1 MAKSIDWEGVERDWR
16 AGIKT
21 KLYLSKEYGVSR
33 AAMDKRFAKLGI
45 GRDLAEKINAR
56 AEFLVTASVTQNEP
70 VAAAKEARI
79 IEANAAIQ
87 AVVVMQQRRNI
98 ARATGIVQQLF
109 DELELLIGG
118 TAELEQIADILASED
133 DGKMQDLLKKVS
145 ALPTKTDVVKK
156 LAESLR
162 ILVELERK
170 VLRIKDEE
178 ENKGGSIEDFLRML
192 PQR

>member
-1 MAKSIDWEGVERDWR
+1 MPKVIDWEGVECDWR

-21 KLYLSKEYGVSR
+21 KLGISKEYGVSR

-56 AEFLVTASVTQNEP
+56 AEFLVTASVTQNDP
-70 VAAAKEARI
+70 MAAAKEAGI

-87 AVVVMQQRRNI
+87 AVVAMQQRRNI
-98 ARATGIVQQLF
+98 ARATGAVQALF
-109 DELELLIGG
+109 DELELLMCGSP
-118 TAELEQIADILASED
+118 ELEQMADMLASED
-133 DGKMQDLLKKVS
+133 DGKMQDLLRKVS

-156 LAESLR
+156 LAEALR
-162 ILVELERK
+162 LLIELERK

-192 PQR
+192 PP